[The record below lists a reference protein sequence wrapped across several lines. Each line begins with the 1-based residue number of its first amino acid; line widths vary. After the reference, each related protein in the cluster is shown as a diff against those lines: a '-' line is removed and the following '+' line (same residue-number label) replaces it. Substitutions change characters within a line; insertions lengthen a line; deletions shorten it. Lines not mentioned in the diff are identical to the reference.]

1 MRLEG
6 QTALI
11 TGASRGIGRSIAL
24 RFAAEGANVAVVYHA
39 SRGPAEEVA
48 NSIRTSGR
56 AAMLFAHD
64 VASPEGAAEIVDQ
77 VVSEWGRLDVLVN
90 SAGIIRD
97 GLFLQLSA
105 EDWTKVVNT
114 NLNGTFYFC
123 KAAGRQ
129 MMGKRRG
136 SIINMSSVAAQHS
149 NKGQA
154 NYAASK
160 AGIEAMSRTLAAELA
175 SRNVRVN
182 AIAPGFVE
190 TDMTEQVR
198 NLAGEKI
205 LSAIPMKRYGRPED
219 IANVAVFLASDESA
233 YITGQVITADGGLS
247 LGAHT

>member
-1 MRLEG
+1 
-6 QTALI
+6 
-11 TGASRGIGRSIAL
+11 
-24 RFAAEGANVAVVYHA
+24 
-39 SRGPAEEVA
+39 
-48 NSIRTSGR
+48 
-56 AAMLFAHD
+56 
-64 VASPEGAAEIVDQ
+64 
-77 VVSEWGRLDVLVN
+77 
-90 SAGIIRD
+90 
-97 GLFLQLSA
+97 
-105 EDWTKVVNT
+105 
-114 NLNGTFYFC
+114 
-123 KAAGRQ
+123 